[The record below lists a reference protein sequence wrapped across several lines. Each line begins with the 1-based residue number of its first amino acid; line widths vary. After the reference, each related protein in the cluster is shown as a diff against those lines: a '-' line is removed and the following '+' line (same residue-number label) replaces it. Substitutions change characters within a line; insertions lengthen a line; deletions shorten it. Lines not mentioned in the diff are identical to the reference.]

1 MEVTIRVP
9 DTLVQRLQ
17 AKWGTELPRHVVES
31 WVLEDYRAGAL
42 TTEEVRQLLGYETQ
56 FEVHGFLK
64 AHGVPFY
71 TMEELGQDF
80 ATLDELRTR

>member
-1 MEVTIRVP
+1 MEVTINVP

-17 AKWGTELPRHVVES
+17 EKWGEGLPRHVVES

-42 TTEEVRQLLGYETQ
+42 TTEDVRQLLGYGTP

-64 AHGVPFY
+64 AHGVSFY
-71 TMEELGQDF
+71 TMEDLEQDF
-80 ATLDELRTR
+80 ATLDALRAR

>member
-1 MEVTIRVP
+1 MDVTIQVP
-9 DTLVQRLQ
+9 DTLVERMQET
-17 AKWGTELPRHVVES
+17 WGEGLPRHVVES

-64 AHGVPFY
+64 AHGVSFY
-71 TMEELGQDF
+71 TMEDLEQDF
-80 ATLDELRTR
+80 ATRDELRAR

>member
-1 MEVTIRVP
+1 MEVTIHVP

-17 AKWGTELPRHVVES
+17 EKWGEGLPRHMVES

-42 TTEEVRQLLGYETQ
+42 TTEEMRQLLGYETR

-64 AHGVPFY
+64 AHGVSFF
-71 TMEELGQDF
+71 TMEELEQDF
-80 ATLDELRTR
+80 ATLDELRAQ